1 MSRCIRWYQN
11 QCLLSMAPQ
20 GCRSNNF
27 LDFNDV
33 HDREEATHDDQ
44 LVICVQHMEE
54 RFDERFERIMVEF
67 NT

>member
-1 MSRCIRWYQN
+1 
-11 QCLLSMAPQ
+11 MAPQ